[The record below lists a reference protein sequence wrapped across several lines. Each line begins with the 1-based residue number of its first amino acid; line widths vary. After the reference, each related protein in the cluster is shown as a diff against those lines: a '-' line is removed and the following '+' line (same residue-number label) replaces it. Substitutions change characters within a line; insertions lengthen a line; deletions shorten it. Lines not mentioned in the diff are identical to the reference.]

1 MIMARPCERR
11 VRTLVVFVV
20 VTYALSSCLYLFLDR
35 EPPSLLLLPNATWW
49 RTNSPPY
56 NMSLLEGSND
66 MKWLVDN
73 PGFEFLINN
82 KRCDGVDPVFL
93 VVFVHSAPTNF
104 HKRQVIRNTWG
115 HEENLAH
122 DPMRIVFLL
131 GTVNETRVQQQIDEE
146 NALYHDVV
154 QGNFVD
160 SYRNLTYKHVM
171 GLKWVTYYC
180 RQARFVFKTDDDIF
194 VDIFQLTT
202 FLKDTFGQTGGV
214 ANLMMCYLIRSPHVK
229 RSQRSKWRVSFK
241 EYPARKYPT
250 YCAGW
255 GILMSPDVVF
265 KLYLLSSKIPY
276 FWVDDV
282 HVTGTL
288 ASHVGISHVDFTE
301 KLALTAIDVDKWL
314 NGQNVIK
321 PYLFGYPNSD
331 SETILALWNRT
342 MQYYHRPL
350 VPSR

>member
-1 MIMARPCERR
+1 MFSLASDMPR
-11 VRTLVVFVV
+11 VYKRKLGT
-20 VTYALSSCLYLFLDR
+20 C
-35 EPPSLLLLPNATWW
+35 
-49 RTNSPPY
+49 
-56 NMSLLEGSND
+56 SND

-73 PGFEFLINN
+73 PGFEFLIND
-82 KRCDGVDPVFL
+82 KRCDGADPVFL

-115 HEENLAH
+115 HEGNLAH

-214 ANLMMCYLIRSPHVK
+214 SNLMMCYLLRSSQVN
-229 RSQRSKWRVSFK
+229 RSYRSKWRVSFK

-255 GILMSPDVVF
+255 GVLMSPDVVF

-288 ASHVGISHVDFTE
+288 ASHVGISHADFEE
-301 KLALTAIDVDKWL
+301 KLSPTAIDVDKWL
-314 NGQNVIK
+314 NGQNVTK
-321 PYLFGYPNSD
+321 PYLFGNSD

-350 VPSR
+350 LLSR